1 MVTIETIATVTEDGL
16 ITAKASGAVP
26 RGRHRAVIVLED
38 IPLDKKPEN
47 QQDFPD
53 MAAFR
58 EHLKV
63 PTSPLLRGGLGFA
76 SATSIH
82 ART

>member
-1 MVTIETIATVTEDGL
+1 MVTIETIATVTEDGM
-16 ITAKASGAVP
+16 ITEKASGLVP

-38 IPLDKKPEN
+38 APLEKKPEN
-47 QQDFPD
+47 QQEFPD

-63 PTSPLLRGGLGFA
+63 
-76 SATSIH
+76 ATYPGNTILEMREDE
-82 ART
+82 RT